1 MTAPHDDTLLER
13 RRRLLGASYRLFYD
27 EPFHP
32 VRGLFDRHGARWRLR
47 SRDGQRPARLTG
59 KSAACYSARHL
70 PSQLEEPEMP
80 NDAPVVMV
88 SGANRGIGAA
98 IAETLH
104 AAGWRVS
111 LGCRTEPAER
121 PERNDWLVCH
131 YDALDSQSAR
141 SWIEETVRVFGGI
154 DALVNN
160 AGILSRA
167 SVLEADSDEFDR
179 VMAVNAKAPML
190 LTQQAWPHLVAAEQ
204 GKVVSIVSLSG
215 KRVRSAGS
223 GLYAMSKFAAQAFVH
238 GLRHCS
244 AETRVRA
251 TAICPGF
258 VATDMAAGADIDA
271 EEVTQPEDVART
283 VRLLLELPPSASIAE
298 VPVNWRIE
306 DTV

>member
-1 MTAPHDDTLLER
+1 MTDD
-13 RRRLLGASYRLFYD
+13 S
-27 EPFHP
+27 
-32 VRGLFDRHGARWRLR
+32 
-47 SRDGQRPARLTG
+47 
-59 KSAACYSARHL
+59 
-70 PSQLEEPEMP
+70 
-80 NDAPVVMV
+80 PVVMIT
-88 SGANRGIGAA
+88 GANRGIGAA

-111 LGCRTEPAER
+111 LGCRSEPAER
-121 PERNDWLVCH
+121 PERKDWLVCH
-131 YDALDSQSAR
+131 YDALDSQSGQA
-141 SWIEETVRVFGGI
+141 WVDDTVRVFGRI
-154 DALVNN
+154 DALINN

-167 SVLEADSDEFDR
+167 SVLEASSDEFDQ

-190 LTQQAWPHLVAAEQ
+190 LTQQAWPHLVDAEQ

-238 GLRHCS
+238 GLRQCS

-258 VATDMAAGADIDA
+258 VATDMAAGANVEA
-271 EEVTQPEDVART
+271 EEVTQPEDVARI

-306 DTV
+306 DTI